1 MIKAHRLIISPH
13 MLKYIRE
20 STNKSLEKY
29 KNTYNNTYNK
39 YDYDSDNLLVSHNLT
54 TTKRKEKP
62 ECICI
67 WHFIMGV
74 FVGYHFAK
82 VF

>member
-1 MIKAHRLIISPH
+1 MIKSHRLTISPH
-13 MLKYIRE
+13 ILKYIRE

-29 KNTYNNTYNK
+29 KKTHNNYNEYN
-39 YDYDSDNLLVSHNLT
+39 YDSDSLLVSHNLT
-54 TTKRKEKP
+54 TTKRKQKS
-62 ECICI
+62 ECIYI